1 MSTKKPSNPRK
12 TLRTVVILAA
22 VVVFLVM
29 LGPLYIVDEGS
40 QVVVTRF
47 GAIVNTRKDA
57 GLYVKIPVIDSVVTY
72 PKRILSLDGDTKP
85 APTKENQYIIV
96 DTTTRFRITDP
107 AQFYGALTTLSSANV
122 RLADIIDA
130 SVRRVIARN
139 SLREIVRSSDLIL
152 QRADVPLPTEEAAE
166 IEMYLGEAA
175 ESSNVGQGV
184 AKGRRQ
190 LSLEM
195 AQESRVIEREYG
207 IELIDVVPRQVKYS
221 DDLTESVYNRMIKER
236 NQVAQRNRSRGEGNR
251 SDWLGRLEND
261 LMTIQSDAYRQSE
274 EIKGKADAEASAIYA
289 EAYSKDAAF
298 YAFWKSMESYRTT
311 MPRFDST
318 LSTNMDYFDYL
329 YSPSGR

>member
-1 MSTKKPSNPRK
+1 MSAKKPANPRK

-22 VVVFLVM
+22 VAIFLVM

-40 QVVVTRF
+40 QVVITRF
-47 GAIVNTRKDA
+47 GQIVNTRKDA
-57 GLYVKIPVIDSVVTY
+57 GLYLKIPLIDAVVTY

-96 DTTTRFRITDP
+96 DTTTRYRITDP
-107 AQFYGALTTLSSANV
+107 AVFYGALTTVSNANI

-130 SVRRVIARN
+130 SVRRVIASN
-139 SLREIVRSSDLIL
+139 SLREIVRSSNLIL
-152 QRADVPLPTEEAAE
+152 QRADIPLPTEEAAE
-166 IEMYLGEAA
+166 IELYLGEAA
-175 ESSNVGQGV
+175 ESSTVGQGV
-184 AKGRRQ
+184 TKGRRH

-195 AQESRVIEREYG
+195 AQESRVIEKEYG

-221 DDLTESVYNRMIKER
+221 DDLTESVYNRMIQER
-236 NQVAQRNRSRGEGNR
+236 KQVADRNRSRGEGNR

-261 LMTIQSDAYRQSE
+261 LMTIQSDAYRKSE

-298 YAFWKSMESYRTT
+298 YTFWKSMESYRTT

-329 YSPSGR
+329 YSPNGR